1 MQVSPRTGSAHEL
14 LEPAEQM
21 CWRVPELALVFGD
34 RAVALARRTGD
45 RGARLQAEA
54 LAIFCSNRLGRGVAV
69 THRALT
75 AVRDAEAA
83 GDEEVG
89 GRLRVELAWC
99 ARAAD
104 SHEVAVRVLRPVLR
118 RERIEPAVRAHALL
132 AMAASLPAS
141 RQHVERLDALDE
153 AERLYESIGLA
164 RDELR
169 LVRARVRA
177 ARAGHHRRQG
187 EFDKAVEVVDQG
199 LDQLDRLGD
208 PDADSGEH
216 RARLVLERVH
226 ALFELGRRAEA
237 VRVADAVLSRPVRA
251 AAAGPVGWLGLAI
264 STRVH
269 LPEDDHDAAV
279 RVLNDTAAIAD
290 RHKQDAVLTEAF
302 NALSQAHERCEDF
315 PAALTALRSAY
326 AADRRWRAAVHSAR
340 VRLLEAFPALADD
353 AAVTALAAVVGGTA
367 RAAEQPAAVPTAEP
381 GAEPTATPAA
391 ELSTSPGVKPSAT
404 SGVDPSTAFG
414 VELTATPGVEQ
425 AATPG
430 AELSAAPGA
439 KPTAVPGVEPAA
451 ASGVERSAASGAEP
465 SAVPGAGPTA
475 VPGVEPTAA
484 SRAEPTA
491 ALAADDQREA
501 DASADESPATAP
513 EAAGYVPA
521 GAAADDART
530 GVSGGGA
537 HDAASVARAEAAA
550 AVQSGTRAA
559 RAAHASNRGERGA
572 ARPRPEV
579 PGPRGGSDSAV
590 GSKHDLPAPGGRGT
604 VEYEVRGAWTPE
616 PARGGGRRRAEPDET
631 HADPD
636 TAGSAAGGRRRVDRS
651 PEVPQAWPEAVEPAG
666 SDRSRAAWPEE
677 AHPESGAVDPAASGR
692 RRADRSEVPQARSEV
707 AESAARGRRRAAE
720 PDPATDTRGPGHDTG
735 RAARRATPADDA
747 AEGGERLP
755 GRVDDLAEH
764 AWPTAEG
771 RSREPVDEQAWPEE
785 LPAEAP
791 GRRRSP
797 ADQTPADQPGDPVMS
812 PWTSGRRGSG
822 DEPAAAPPEDQPG
835 GRRARSTSESTSRY
849 GAGNAADVEASGGR
863 HGRER
868 AAAAPGRAA
877 GRHGAAARSEAFG
890 DAASRGSGAE
900 GVPGYVLGE
909 ASEPGVRPA
918 AGEPSPGSRRGTGDA
933 EVAGTAGT
941 WDRGAAWPPDEDVAE
956 RSPGRHGDDAGG
968 AEAAAAWEQGSSDAA
983 VGQGRARRRRADVE
997 APSWT
1002 PGAVEGAGSHSAAGG
1017 SAGVG
1022 EPWGHVRPSAAEDF
1036 APSGRH
1042 DAEAAAGPGWDL
1054 GGAWPSEVRPEPAKS
1069 AWPEA
1074 DEPARGR
1081 HGTAEWA
1088 ADAGRHGAPAG
1099 EEPGEVDDFGLSR
1112 SDLSVRDAARRLMET
1127 LTGRPEIFRDA
1138 VGGARR
1144 TEAAREPFPEPDAV
1158 PEVTGPVPEPEPTGA
1173 WPGEDRSAEPDDRR
1187 PERDTAD
1194 VTTIMPVIAVPPE
1207 PDVAPSDPP
1216 DEQRFRA
1223 EEPEGGRRSRG
1234 RSLSEIRASLAL
1246 SEQERSGQRH
1256 SRSGTEEPPE
1266 DGEPARA
1273 GEAPELVAE
1282 QRPDWQAAE
1291 QGDVVDLPTGEPGA
1305 EVGLAEL
1312 LTEALM
1318 AYETGRRGEDAEHG
1332 RAPGRHGSTRSSTSD
1347 PRGADARHRWPG
1359 FGSTAPNPPT

>member
-83 GDEEVG
+83 GDEEIG

-104 SHEVAVRVLRPVLR
+104 SHEVAARVLRPVLR

-132 AMAASLPAS
+132 AMASSLPAS

-153 AERLYESIGLA
+153 AERLYESIDLT

-381 GAEPTATPAA
+381 GAEPTATP
-391 ELSTSPGVKPSAT
+391 
-404 SGVDPSTAFG
+404 
-414 VELTATPGVEQ
+414 GVEQ

-430 AELSAAPGA
+430 AELSAAPRV
-439 KPTAVPGVEPAA
+439 KPSATSGGEPSAASGGESTA
-451 ASGVERSAASGAEP
+451 ASGVGRSAASGAEP
-465 SAVPGAGPTA
+465 SAASGAGPTA
-475 VPGVEPTAA
+475 VSGAEPNATPG
-484 SRAEPTA
+484 AEPTA
-491 ALAADDQREA
+491 ALATDDQREV
-501 DASADESPATAP
+501 DASADESPGTAP
-513 EAAGYVPA
+513 EAAASVPA
-521 GAAADDART
+521 GAVADDART
-530 GVSGGGA
+530 GVSRGGA

-559 RAAHASNRGERGA
+559 RAAHAGTRGEREP

-579 PGPRGGSDSAV
+579 PGPRGGSDGAV

-616 PARGGGRRRAEPDET
+616 PARGGGRRRAEPD
-631 HADPD
+631 DPRAESEA
-636 TAGSAAGGRRRVDRS
+636 AGPAAGGRRRADRS
-651 PEVPQAWPEAVEPAG
+651 PEFPQAWPEAVESAV
-666 SDRSRAAWPEE
+666 SDRSRAARPEE
-677 AHPESGAVDPAASGR
+677 AHPEFGAVDPGAGGR

-707 AESAARGRRRAAE
+707 TESAARGRRRAAV
-720 PDPATDTRGPGHDTG
+720 PDPGTDTRGPGRAGEDTG
-735 RAARRATPADDA
+735 RAARRAPAGERDGA

-791 GRRRSP
+791 ARRR
-797 ADQTPADQPGDPVMS
+797 TPAEQPGDPVTS
-812 PWTSGRRGSG
+812 TWTSGRRGSG
-822 DEPAAAPPEDQPG
+822 YEPAVAPPEDQPG
-835 GRRARSTSESTSRY
+835 GRRARSTSESTYRY
-849 GAGNAADVEASGGR
+849 GTGSTADVEASGGR
-863 HGRER
+863 HGGEH
-868 AAAAPGRAA
+868 ADPGQAA
-877 GRHGAAARSEAFG
+877 GRHGPAARSAAFG
-890 DAASRGSGAE
+890 DAASRAE
-900 GVPGYVLGE
+900 GVPGYGQAPGE
-909 ASEPGVRPA
+909 ASVPGDRSA
-918 AGEPSPGSRRGTGDA
+918 TGRPSPGSRRGTGDA
-933 EVAGTAGT
+933 GTAGR
-941 WDRGAAWPPDEDVAE
+941 WDRDAAWPPDEDVAE
-956 RSPGRHGDDAGG
+956 PSPGRYGDDAGG
-968 AEAAAAWEQGSSDAA
+968 AGTAAAWEPGIADAA
-983 VGQGRARRRRADVE
+983 VGQGRARRRRAE
-997 APSWT
+997 AASWT
-1002 PGAVEGAGSHSAAGG
+1002 PGAVEGGGSPSAAGG
-1017 SAGVG
+1017 SAADT
-1022 EPWGHVRPSAAEDF
+1022 EPWAHARSSAAEDL

-1042 DAEAAAGPGWDL
+1042 DADGAGSAEPGWDL
-1054 GGAWPSEVRPEPAKS
+1054 GGAWPSEVRQDPAES

-1074 DEPARGR
+1074 EEPARGR
-1081 HGTAEWA
+1081 HGTA
-1088 ADAGRHGAPAG
+1088 ADPGSAGRHGAPADDG
-1099 EEPGEVDDFGLSR
+1099 TGEVDDFGLSR

-1144 TEAAREPFPEPDAV
+1144 TEAAHEPDAV
-1158 PEVTGPVPEPEPTGA
+1158 PEVTGPAPEPEPTGA
-1173 WPGEDRSAEPDDRR
+1173 WPGEDRSAEADDRG
-1187 PERDTAD
+1187 PGRDTAD

-1216 DEQRFRA
+1216 GEQQFRA

-1246 SEQERSGQRH
+1246 REQERSGQRH
-1256 SRSGTEEPPE
+1256 SRSGTDEPPE
-1266 DGEPARA
+1266 DGEPART

-1318 AYETGRRGEDAEHG
+1318 AYETGRRGEGTEHG
-1332 RAPGRHGSTRSSTSD
+1332 RAPGRHGRPGSTRSSTSD
-1347 PRGADARHRWPG
+1347 SRGADARHRWPG